1 MMLYIGQV
9 YVHPGHVCE
18 AGFPPKLY
26 ATNLRKLRTQRSDVI
41 ILHIT
46 IDTQS
51 INSNSSC
58 HFFFRYLLLIE

>member
-1 MMLYIGQV
+1 M
-9 YVHPGHVCE
+9 H
-18 AGFPPKLY
+18 
-26 ATNLRKLRTQRSDVI
+26 TNVILTNKRRTEV

-58 HFFFRYLLLIE
+58 QFFSCYLLLIE